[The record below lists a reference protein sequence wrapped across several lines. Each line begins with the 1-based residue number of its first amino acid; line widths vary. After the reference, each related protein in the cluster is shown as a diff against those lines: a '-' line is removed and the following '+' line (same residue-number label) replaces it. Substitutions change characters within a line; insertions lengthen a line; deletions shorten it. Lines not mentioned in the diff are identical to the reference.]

1 MASGEGTTVTA
12 EDEDSEARRMSRRS
26 VLVAGTA
33 GLATAGLVLSSVT
46 GALPVADLVA
56 DVLGTSAAPP
66 VQAADGSIV
75 RTERVYSEQRRRE
88 VDMVTILPSTTRTQR
103 LPVCLLLHG
112 LHGNAKRSAPT
123 GLARTLVQNVT
134 AQNFPPFAFVAL
146 DGGDSYWHE
155 NQRGDNPMGMLLDE
169 VPGWMKKRGLGDA
182 NGVPFAC
189 AGISMGGFGALLY
202 GRRRNELG
210 IPANAIA
217 TISPGLLTS
226 WREMSTRKA
235 FKDTAEW
242 ASLDP
247 LRNVDKLGNVPVG
260 IWCGTEDHFIEGTRK
275 FIKLAKPEVAYTGPG
290 THGDSFYRRIVPDVL
305 AFLGK
310 HAPHNA

>member
-1 MASGEGTTVTA
+1 VGEEVDEPA
-12 EDEDSEARRMSRRS
+12 ERRRMSRRS

-33 GLATAGLVLSSVT
+33 GLATAGLVISTAT
-46 GALPVADLVA
+46 GVNPIANTI
-56 DVLGTSAAPP
+56 LGAAAPP
-66 VQAADGSIV
+66 PPDPNGVIK
-75 RTERVYSEQRRRE
+75 TERIYSQRRRRE
-88 VDMVTILPSTTRTQR
+88 VDMITILPDNVRRER

-112 LHGNAKRSAPT
+112 LHSNARRSAPT
-123 GLARTLVQNVT
+123 GLARRLVSMT
-134 AQNFPPFAFVAL
+134 AAGTIPPYAFVAL
-146 DGGDSYWHE
+146 DGGDNYWHE
-155 NQRGDNPMGMLLDE
+155 NQRGDNSMAMLLDE
-169 VPGWMKKRGLGDA
+169 VPRWLAARGLGDA

-202 GRRRNELG
+202 GRRRNEAG
-210 IPANAIA
+210 HPANAGA
-217 TISPGLLTS
+217 AISPGLLTS

-242 ASLDP
+242 AALDP
-247 LRNVDKLGNVPVG
+247 LRNVDKLGKTPVG

-305 AFLGK
+305 AFVGK
-310 HAPHNA
+310 HAPNNA

>member
-1 MASGEGTTVTA
+1 
-12 EDEDSEARRMSRRS
+12 MSRRS

-33 GLATAGLVLSSVT
+33 GLATAGLVLTSAT
-46 GALPVADLVA
+46 GVLPMADMVGN
-56 DVLGTSAAPP
+56 VLGTSPP
-66 VQAADGSIV
+66 PPPGPDGTII
-75 RTERVYSEQRRRE
+75 RYERVYSERRKRQ
-88 VDMVTILPSTTRTQR
+88 VDMVTILPSSARIRQ

-112 LHGNAKRSAPT
+112 LHGNARRSAPT
-123 GLARTLVQNVT
+123 GLARTLVESVSAKQL
-134 AQNFPPFAFVAL
+134 PPFAFVAL
-146 DGGDSYWHE
+146 DGGDNYWHE
-155 NQRGDNPMGMLLDE
+155 NQRGDNSMAMLLDE
-169 VPGWMKKRGLGDA
+169 VPRWMKERGLGDA

-202 GRRRNELG
+202 GRRRNERG
-210 IPANAIA
+210 HPAQAIA
-217 TISPGLLTS
+217 AISPGLLTS

-247 LRNVDKLGNVPVG
+247 LRNVDKLGQVPVG
-260 IWCGTEDHFIEGTRK
+260 IWCGTEDHFIEGARK

-290 THGDSFYRRIVPDVL
+290 THGDSFYRRIAPDVL

-310 HAPHNA
+310 HAPHNT